1 MFNNLKTAFED
12 KSDRDLKRAYLLFKT
27 ISNPLISKTITK
39 LVKIAI
45 WLRIPIESIVKAT
58 VYKHF
63 CGGITIKDS
72 TQTIKKLWKSN
83 LFGI

>member
-45 WLRIPIESIVKAT
+45 WLRLPIESIVNPCMFSI
-58 VYKHF
+58 VFLHHF
-63 CGGITIKDS
+63 
-72 TQTIKKLWKSN
+72 
-83 LFGI
+83 